1 MNGIGCGTSTFMNL
15 LVKLEGLFA
24 RSQYRATLLR
34 QINKN
39 RMFESNQ
46 KRVVEEL
53 AGERSDNEI

>member
-24 RSQYRATLLR
+24 RIKYRATLLR

-53 AGERSDNEI
+53 EEERSDNEI